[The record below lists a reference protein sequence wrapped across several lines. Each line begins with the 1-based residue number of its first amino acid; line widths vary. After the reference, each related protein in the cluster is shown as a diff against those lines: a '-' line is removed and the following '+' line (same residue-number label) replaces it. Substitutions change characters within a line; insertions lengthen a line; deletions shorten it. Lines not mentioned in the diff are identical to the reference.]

1 MSAHDHAHG
10 HDDHHHDHGA
20 SHGHSH
26 DDHHDHH
33 DHGHG
38 HGQSHSHGGHGHSHG
53 PGGHHDHAAGA
64 SANRIGIAL
73 ALNLSVLGAELIG
86 AYLFRSLALLSDAA
100 HMFTD
105 AAALAIA
112 LAALA
117 IAKRPA
123 DEHRTFGY
131 RRFEILAAA
140 FNAVLLFFVG
150 GFVLVEGIRR
160 FMDPVPVAS
169 LGMMGVAALGLVA
182 NVAAMAVLSGGR
194 GHSMTV
200 RGAYLEVM
208 ADALGSLAVIIGAL
222 AIRFTGQ
229 QWIDPLIGIGIALWV
244 LPRTWSLLR
253 DTTQI
258 LLEGVPA
265 RLSLSEVRAAIAG
278 AEGVGGVHDLHLWSL
293 AGDDASLTAHVELGD
308 GVAPE
313 PVRVSLI
320 RMLDERFS
328 VRHVTL
334 QLEAGPCCD
343 TGHVHP

>member
-1 MSAHDHAHG
+1 MNAH
-10 HDDHHHDHGA
+10 
-20 SHGHSH
+20 S
-26 DDHHDHH
+26 H
-33 DHGHG
+33 DHGHD
-38 HGQSHSHGGHGHSHG
+38 HGHSHG
-53 PGGHHDHAAGA
+53 HGGGHGHHHGHDHAGGHHDHAAGA
-64 SANRIGIAL
+64 SGNRIAIAL
-73 ALNLSVLGAELIG
+73 GLNLSILGAELFG
-86 AYLFRSLALLSDAA
+86 AWAFGSLALLSDAA

-123 DEHRTFGY
+123 DEQRTFGY

-140 FNAVLLFFVG
+140 FNAVLLFMVA
-150 GFVLVEGIRR
+150 GFVLIEGVRR
-160 FMDPVPVAS
+160 FLEPVPVAS
-169 LGMMGVAALGLVA
+169 FGMMAVAGLGLVA

-194 GHSMTV
+194 GDSMTV
-200 RGAYLEVM
+200 RGAYLEVW
-208 ADALGSLAVIIGAL
+208 ADALGSIAVIAGAI
-222 AIRFTGQ
+222 AIHFTGR
-229 QWIDPLIGIGIALWV
+229 QWLDPVIGIGIALWV

-265 RLSLSEVRAAIAG
+265 RLSLAEVRAAIAN
-278 AEGVGGVHDLHLWSL
+278 ADGVGGVHDLHLWSV

-308 GVAPE
+308 GADAE
-313 PVRVSLI
+313 PVRVALI

-334 QLEAGPCCD
+334 QLESGPCSE
-343 TGHVHP
+343 TGAHIHA